1 MSKTT
6 SKTAETIE
14 FPTFDASQATD
25 QMRAMAEKG
34 VEQTKEA
41 YAKMKDGAETTQKA
55 LEETFEAA
63 RTSSTEMS
71 LKSIAAM
78 RAGTDS
84 SLSHMEAMLG
94 VKSIADMFE
103 LQTAFMRKQMELS
116 VEHAKE
122 LQALST
128 KSFEE
133 VSKPMRSLA
142 EKSMK
147 ELKAA

>member
-6 SKTAETIE
+6 TKTAETIE

-41 YAKMKDGAETTQKA
+41 YAKMKTGAETTQKA
-55 LEETFEAA
+55 FEQSFEAA
-63 RTSSTEMS
+63 RASSTEMA

-78 RAGTDS
+78 RAGTES
-84 SLSHMEAMLG
+84 SLSHMEALVG
-94 VKSIADMFE
+94 AKTLSDMIE
-103 LQTAFMRKQMELS
+103 LQTAFLRKQIEMS
-116 VEHAKE
+116 VEQVKE
-122 LQALST
+122 FQSLST
-128 KSFEE
+128 KSFED
-133 VSKPMRSLA
+133 VAKPVRELT

>member
-6 SKTAETIE
+6 AKTAETIE

-63 RTSSTEMS
+63 RTSGNEMS

-78 RAGTDS
+78 RAGS
-84 SLSHMEAMLG
+84 EANLSHMEALIG
-94 VKSIADMFE
+94 AKSLSDVME
-103 LQTAFMRKQMELS
+103 LQTAFLRKQMEMT

-128 KSFEE
+128 KSFED
-133 VSKPMRSLA
+133 VAKPMRSLV

-147 ELKAA
+147 ELKVA

>member
-6 SKTAETIE
+6 AKTAETIE

-55 LEETFEAA
+55 LEETFEVA
-63 RTSSTEMS
+63 RASGNEMS

-78 RAGTDS
+78 RAGAEAN
-84 SLSHMEAMLG
+84 LSHMEALIG
-94 VKSIADMFE
+94 AKSLSDVME
-103 LQTAFMRKQMELS
+103 LQTAFLRKQMEMT

-128 KSFEE
+128 KSFED
-133 VSKPMRSLA
+133 VAKPMRSLV